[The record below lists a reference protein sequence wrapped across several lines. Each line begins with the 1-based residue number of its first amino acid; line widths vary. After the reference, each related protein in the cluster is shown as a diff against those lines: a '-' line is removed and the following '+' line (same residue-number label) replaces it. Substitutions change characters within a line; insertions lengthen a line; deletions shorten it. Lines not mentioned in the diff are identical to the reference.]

1 MPMVGEIHYR
11 LRENHQSLIA
21 EHRGVNSQSCDHPP
35 SAGSH
40 RGKHGD
46 SVSPAQMTVLSP
58 LRCSKGIHSLTR
70 RSLLSRESESF
81 GTLFR
86 QAESTG
92 ESFFRVLQ
100 MDREPETSGEF
111 AVESKIPRKTGSQW
125 KTPRGTLSAFS
136 VNLAVGGSSLTEFS
150 SSGRTRTYDPA
161 VNSRLLY
168 QLSYRGM
175 STPNDYASLASARS
189 RCSRDGGK

>member
-100 MDREPETSGEF
+100 MDREQETSG
-111 AVESKIPRKTGSQW
+111 SLRLSRKYREKLGANGKRREGHSRRFRLTW
-125 KTPRGTLSAFS
+125 LSAE
-136 VNLAVGGSSLTEFS
+136 V
-150 SSGRTRTYDPA
+150 R
-161 VNSRLLY
+161 
-168 QLSYRGM
+168 
-175 STPNDYASLASARS
+175 
-189 RCSRDGGK
+189 